1 MGYFFFKMDIFFDLI
16 TDVLKKPPPP
26 SPPLPQFILSLFSV
40 INRES
45 HE

>member
-16 TDVLKKPPPP
+16 TDVLKKSPP

-45 HE
+45 HD

>member
-1 MGYFFFKMDIFFDLI
+1 MGHFFFFKMDIFFDLI
-16 TDVLKKPPPP
+16 TYVLEKKPSLPTIHFI
-26 SPPLPQFILSLFSV
+26 PLFPV